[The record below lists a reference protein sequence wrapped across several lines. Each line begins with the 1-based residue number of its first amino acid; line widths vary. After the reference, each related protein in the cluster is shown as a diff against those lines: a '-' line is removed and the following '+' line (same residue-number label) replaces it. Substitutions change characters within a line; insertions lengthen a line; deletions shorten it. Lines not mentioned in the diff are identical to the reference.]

1 MHRLARERPTS
12 LYSWSTGNEG
22 ADEENLVVT
31 WLSRTSS
38 LFSVNTTNSLREFT
52 NPPDPV
58 MSWIYRSSSLLRLNT
73 TPLRDMNRDHQDV
86 LPEDGPS
93 EGDRLNVAKKQRGI
107 YGNTMTSQE
116 KRSLILRRLVWLT
129 LALTVL
135 VSAIV
140 LRVNFPLPEEKSS
153 MHSAGNMTELRTNS
167 TNT

>member
-1 MHRLARERPTS
+1 MK
-12 LYSWSTGNEG
+12 
-22 ADEENLVVT
+22 
-31 WLSRTSS
+31 
-38 LFSVNTTNSLREFT
+38 
-52 NPPDPV
+52 
-58 MSWIYRSSSLLRLNT
+58 
-73 TPLRDMNRDHQDV
+73 RDHQDV

-129 LALTVL
+129 LALMVL

-140 LRVNFPLPEEKSS
+140 LRVNFPLPEEKSTLY
-153 MHSAGNMTELRTNS
+153 SAGNMTELRTNS